1 MGVTFIGD
9 KGKGIIH
16 PNEPSQALF
25 LDRKAYEVVDKL
37 KNEHDYQPPKD
48 IDFDDVLISPHLY
61 NNRIVSM
68 LYYKNP
74 VGFSELIN
82 EKPFFINYLPKN
94 KELAIHYLLKYKDN
108 FESFS
113 KNPKVFEILVE
124 TYGHNLEFYK
134 KLKPVLGGLFA
145 NRNVFEYLYD
155 GGKEFVNGIYNI
167 FENEISQYVTKTVF
181 FDTSFVDYEDFVD
194 KFYTPLIKG
203 FDSIDKN
210 SSQLSW
216 VEGMGEE
223 QWKYL
228 VKLGRLPMIK
238 TRGMYESLAEM
249 FERIGI
255 EKFLEY
261 FNYRVVMIVLD
272 KFYDTFAKMKEEYA
286 GDIDDIATDEWYE
299 YFPKEEDEDD
309 DFEESA
315 SILTRLSSLVEA
327 PIIYDDET
335 RGKVGTVDD
344 ASGLKWSE
352 PPAKD
357 ASMEEVQEWVSIMVR
372 RKVLK
377 LANLGQ
383 GKSKIAKFNDNKTVF
398 KWNHDVTEFGDQIEE
413 ELRIYRRFGKKYSDV
428 LPVLYDSGDNWLIQE
443 LLVPVEDDYNEFE
456 RITGVPFHEFDEMK
470 DQVNYA
476 WQDTLNMIGKV
487 SFDKFHKVFTDNFIR
502 NTVGKQR
509 EVLWNKLWNNN
520 NIKRIFMF
528 GIDAK
533 VSIADFHDGNVGMTK
548 DGKIKV
554 IDFGVT

>member
-1 MGVTFIGD
+1 MV
-9 KGKGIIH
+9 
-16 PNEPSQALF
+16 NE
-25 LDRKAYEVVDKL
+25 
-37 KNEHDYQPPKD
+37 NW
-48 IDFDDVLISPHLY
+48 
-61 NNRIVSM
+61 
-68 LYYKNP
+68 
-74 VGFSELIN
+74 
-82 EKPFFINYLPKN
+82 
-94 KELAIHYLLKYKDN
+94 
-108 FESFS
+108 
-113 KNPKVFEILVE
+113 
-124 TYGHNLEFYK
+124 
-134 KLKPVLGGLFA
+134 
-145 NRNVFEYLYD
+145 
-155 GGKEFVNGIYNI
+155 KEFLQG
-167 FENEISQYVTKTVF
+167 
-181 FDTSFVDYEDFVD
+181 
-194 KFYTPLIKG
+194 
-203 FDSIDKN
+203 
-210 SSQLSW
+210 LS
-216 VEGMGEE
+216 
-223 QWKYL
+223 
-228 VKLGRLPMIK
+228 
-238 TRGMYESLAEM
+238 
-249 FERIGI
+249 
-255 EKFLEY
+255 
-261 FNYRVVMIVLD
+261 
-272 KFYDTFAKMKEEYA
+272 
-286 GDIDDIATDEWYE
+286 
-299 YFPKEEDEDD
+299 
-309 DFEESA
+309 
-315 SILTRLSSLVEA
+315 EA
-327 PIIYDDET
+327 PIVYDDET

-372 RKVLK
+372 RKVLN

-456 RITGVPFHEFDEMK
+456 RITGVPFYEFDEMK